1 MEGSGTRFEMELEL
15 MNCLASPEY
24 LHYLA
29 QSGYLDDRGFIRF
42 LEYLQYF
49 KRPEY
54 AKFITCQFEMKKCRR
69 YPHSLAMLDLL
80 INNPPFRKEIAH
92 VSFRDFVH
100 QQQFLHWQFGKTAAP
115 PRPPATASGLAPA
128 GQGAH
133 PPK

>member
-29 QSGYLDDRGFIRF
+29 QSGYLDDRAFVRF

-54 AKFITCQFEMKKCRR
+54 AKFIT

-115 PRPPATASGLAPA
+115 PRPPAASAPA
-128 GQGAH
+128 SAPASVGQGAQ